1 MLCTEHKINKKL
13 CSCPEQKPSQ
23 VGVNF
28 IALQQ
33 GDQIAEENHCE
44 MGEMQDHEKIITITK
59 NHDYDEMTE
68 CKMQNHEKIITI
80 MRNHDHDEMTE
91 GKIRNGSDLHGQ
103 CTDADL
109 SLIHI

>member
-44 MGEMQDHEKIITITK
+44 MGEMQ
-59 NHDYDEMTE
+59 
-68 CKMQNHEKIITI
+68 NHEKIITI
-80 MRNHDHDEMTE
+80 MRNHDHDEMKMIQARR
-91 GKIRNGSDLHGQ
+91 GKRPVVAVFARM
-103 CTDADL
+103 T
-109 SLIHI
+109 